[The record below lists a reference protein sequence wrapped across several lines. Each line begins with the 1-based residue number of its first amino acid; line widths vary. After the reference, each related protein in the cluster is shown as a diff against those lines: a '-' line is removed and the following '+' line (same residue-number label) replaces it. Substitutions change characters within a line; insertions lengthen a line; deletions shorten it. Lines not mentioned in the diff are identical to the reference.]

1 LLVNEDCD
9 PADCSKPSLAEKQS
23 PRHRSTG
30 PLPGAVAMPLQH
42 RLSNSFSDRERRS
55 EQLTQ
60 QSDDAFLT
68 TKQIRNF
75 YAGSTIAVPPG
86 FS

>member
-1 LLVNEDCD
+1 
-9 PADCSKPSLAEKQS
+9 
-23 PRHRSTG
+23 
-30 PLPGAVAMPLQH
+30 MPLQH
-42 RLSNSFSDRERRS
+42 RLSNSFSDRERGS

-60 QSDDAFLT
+60 QSDDAFLM

>member
-1 LLVNEDCD
+1 
-9 PADCSKPSLAEKQS
+9 
-23 PRHRSTG
+23 
-30 PLPGAVAMPLQH
+30 MPLQH

-68 TKQIRNF
+68 TKQIRNSH
-75 YAGSTIAVPPG
+75 AGSTIAVPPG